1 MKDIITKS
9 ALITKADYETGEI
22 QAYVTTFENKDVVND
37 VIKQGALDDFITK
50 FENSETDIVR
60 LLLNH
65 DRNLILGQWVKFEV
79 DEYGVLGT
87 AKLSDVQSAK
97 DVKTLIA
104 DGILGSVSIGF
115 KSSDFEKNEDG
126 GMDFNKIELIET
138 SIVDRPA
145 NSQAR
150 ITSVKSEDG
159 SINKKLLEQTLRDAG
174 CSSREAK
181 TIVSVVSKTL
191 PNVRDE
197 CDRDEELLKLLSD
210 FKL

>member
-1 MKDIITKS
+1 MKNIITKS

-22 QAYVTTFENKDVVND
+22 QAYVTTFGNKDVVND
-37 VIKQGALDDFITK
+37 VINKGALDAFITK
-50 FENSETDIVR
+50 FENGETDIVR

-65 DRNLILGQWVKFEV
+65 DRNLILGQWLSFKV

-126 GMDFNKIELIET
+126 GMTFNKIELIET

-150 ITSVKSEDG
+150 ITSIKSEDG
-159 SINKKLLEQTLRDAG
+159 SINKKLLEDTLRDAG
-174 CSSREAK
+174 LNVREAK
-181 TIVSVVSKTL
+181 AIVSIVAANL
-191 PNVRDE
+191 PNIRDE
-197 CDRDEELLKLLSD
+197 YAREKQLLELLSN